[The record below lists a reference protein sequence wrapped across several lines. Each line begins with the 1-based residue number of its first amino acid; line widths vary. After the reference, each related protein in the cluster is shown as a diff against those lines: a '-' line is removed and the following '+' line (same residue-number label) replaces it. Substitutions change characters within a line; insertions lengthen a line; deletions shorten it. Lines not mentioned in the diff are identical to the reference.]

1 MKVLC
6 VIVLFNRSLENSV
19 SFQTLVKGTLSDE
32 IQLYIHDN
40 SPKPMHSEN
49 DFQDNSFIYYISDTT
64 NSGVSTGYNRASVF
78 AARNGFTHLL
88 LLDQDST
95 FDNCDYIQE
104 CIDKANQMPYIK
116 LFVPQ
121 VITISGCPISPT
133 RLIFKIPTVFSFQ
146 SDREYPIKSMGIINS
161 GMFVDVSA
169 LKNVGGYN
177 EKVFLDYSDYQFIDK
192 LSRYYHTFYIVNRKL
207 IQDFSDEETDSN
219 KLFQR
224 FKLFC
229 KSLNGYEANCLIDS
243 LAIKFI
249 ILKRTLSLSVRC
261 KSMDFLRYYFFSK
274 S

>member
-6 VIVLFNRSLENSV
+6 VIILFNRSLEKSV
-19 SFQTLVKGTLSDE
+19 SFQTLVKEALSDD
-32 IQLYIHDN
+32 IQLYIYDN

-49 DFQDNSFIYYISDTT
+49 DFQDNSFINYVSDIT
-64 NSGVSTGYNRASVF
+64 NSGVSTGYNRASIF

-104 CIDKANQMPYIK
+104 CINKANQMTNIK

-121 VITISGCPISPT
+121 VITTSGNQISPV
-133 RLIFKIPTVFSFQ
+133 RLRFKIPTVFSFQ
-146 SDREYPIKSMGIINS
+146 PDREYPIKSMGIINS
-161 GMFVDVSA
+161 GMFVDLDA
-169 LKNVGGYN
+169 LRNAGGYN
-177 EKVFLDYSDYQFIDK
+177 EKVFLDYSDYQFVDR
-192 LSRYYHTFYIVNRKL
+192 LSIYYHTFYLINRKL
-207 IQDFSDEETDSN
+207 IQDFSDEEADLD

-229 KSLNGYEANCLIDS
+229 KSLNGYEANNLIDS

-249 ILKRTLSLSVRC
+249 VLKRVLSLSVRC
-261 KSMDFLRYYFFSK
+261 KSMDFFKYYFFSK
-274 S
+274 Y